1 MLCWIKAWSDA
12 RVAAYELRVLR
23 LRIWDFG
30 FWIGKIERMRYGVR
44 VYIVG
49 ELIKL
54 IELITGGRLVKWA
67 EIL

>member
-1 MLCWIKAWSDA
+1 M
-12 RVAAYELRVLR
+12 RGLRVLR